1 MYGWLLNFVSN
12 DVSVGLPLWD
22 SASETNDRTI
32 VLAIIISF
40 CDCSCTFY
48 IMFCGIYFVGCLV
61 IYVLC
66 CSFLQW
72 CDCSCYI
79 CVCFLMICS
88 LLWLFMIYKSSLL
101 LHEHSGPRKFHVC
114 TLRPKMRKIVWQ
126 STCENVTNQTQKD
139 TYLALICCIK
149 RLVFPALPSPPLAS
163 PLDLFCLVS
172 SESINPMY
180 TPLLLL
186 CICDR
191 I

>member
-1 MYGWLLNFVSN
+1 MFSAVAFYN
-12 DVSVGLPLWD
+12 DATVAV
-22 SASETNDRTI
+22 
-32 VLAIIISF
+32 
-40 CDCSCTFY
+40 
-48 IMFCGIYFVGCLV
+48 
-61 IYVLC
+61 
-66 CSFLQW
+66 
-72 CDCSCYI
+72 I

-126 STCENVTNQTQKD
+126 STCENVTNQD
-139 TYLALICCIK
+139 TERYVSCPYLLYKEIGISRAT
-149 RLVFPALPSPPLAS
+149 LPYLAS

-191 I
+191 ILYYSVCIAIVFPQVCTRV

>member
-101 LHEHSGPRKFHVC
+101 VHEHSGPSKFHVC

-126 STCENVTNQTQKD
+126 STCENVTNQD
-139 TYLALICCIK
+139 TERYVSCPYLLYKEIGISRAT
-149 RLVFPALPSPPLAS
+149 LPSPRL
-163 PLDLFCLVS
+163 LTLFCLVS